1 MTGLSPGE
9 DVQGTPV
16 RLTAAF
22 IGALGAALLFVAQP
36 AAAKAI
42 LPRMGGGPAAW
53 GATLLFFQL
62 ILILGYGTVD
72 WALRTGGPRRVRTA
86 HLTLLLSVATL
97 LVLTGAPFA
106 VPAPPRP
113 ATFAT
118 ALWLLASQL
127 GLPVLALALT
137 APAVQV
143 RLLNAT
149 GEGDRSVYGL
159 YAASNAGSLIGLL
172 AYPWIVEPRVPLS
185 VQWTTWRGGL
195 WLFTGLVVALWLSA
209 GLRGRRR
216 VAPDAAPPPVR
227 ERLTWMVRAAIP
239 AALLAG
245 VTEYATRDIA
255 PIPLLWVLPLAL
267 YLATWIIGFSP
278 RARRLVRLAGSIQ
291 DAAAIVALVLF
302 LNQPFALI
310 GPGLALVALAII
322 GITQHGALAAS
333 APQAAWLGRF
343 YVLLAIGG
351 AAGTALVVLIGPTL
365 FALPIETPVAL
376 VAAIAV
382 GPPARTVWTRMG
394 GRIFLGLSVVALA
407 IPFINGFTR
416 SALLG
421 SVSIAAGVLAMR
433 WRARPKRVAAGLL
446 ALVSLY
452 GAITLSAPDLVGGDH
467 GILGRFAVYRDS
479 QGTRLISG
487 STLHGLEP
495 PDASAGRP
503 EPALYYARH
512 GPYGDLV
519 SLMKNRGS
527 GWRFGVV
534 GLGIGSLACTA
545 PPGTAMTFF
554 ELNPGVL
561 RIAADTSLFRSLA
574 ECAPT
579 AIVHLGDARLTL
591 EQFGREYDI
600 LTLDAF
606 SSDAIP
612 THLLTREAFALY
624 RAHLAPGGV
633 IAFHVSN
640 RFLDLAPVVAALA
653 REPGWV
659 AAEALPVRRQV
670 PGGVRAP
677 EPSIITLIAL
687 AADSASLRPL
697 VATGQWQWLHPVAAP
712 WSDDWSPLASA
723 LSLSRGNV
731 LGR

>member
-1 MTGLSPGE
+1 
-9 DVQGTPV
+9 V
-16 RLTAAF
+16 

-62 ILILGYGTVD
+62 ILVLGYGTVD
-72 WALRTGGPRRVRTA
+72 WALRSGGPRRVRTA
-86 HLTLLLSVATL
+86 HLGLLLPVAGL
-97 LVLTGAPFA
+97 LLLAGAPFS
-106 VPAPPRP
+106 VPPPVQP
-113 ATFAT
+113 PTFGT

-143 RLLNAT
+143 RLLNAS
-149 GEGDRSVYGL
+149 GEGDPSVYGL

-172 AYPWIVEPRVPLS
+172 AYPWIIEPRVALS
-185 VQWTTWRGGL
+185 VQWTAWRGGL
-195 WLFTGLVVALWLSA
+195 LVFAALVVVLWLRP
-209 GLRGRRR
+209 GLGGPRQPVTRS
-216 VAPDAAPPPVR
+216 APPALR
-227 ERLTWMVRAAIP
+227 DRLQWMVRAAIP

-267 YLATWIIGFSP
+267 YLGTWIVGFSP
-278 RARRLVRLAGSIQ
+278 RARNVVRLAGRVQ

-302 LNQPFALI
+302 LDQPFALI
-310 GPGLALVALAII
+310 GPALAILALVII

-333 APQAAWLGRF
+333 APKTDWLGRF
-343 YVLLAIGG
+343 YVLLAVGG
-351 AAGTALVVLIGPTL
+351 AAGTALVVLVGPTL
-365 FALPIETPVAL
+365 FALPIETPIAL
-376 VAAIAV
+376 IAAIAV
-382 GPPARTVWTRMG
+382 GPQVATTWTRRG
-394 GRIFLGLSVVALA
+394 GVVFLCLSAVALA
-407 IPFINGFTR
+407 VPFMGGLTR
-416 SALLG
+416 TAALG

-433 WRARPKRVAAGLL
+433 WRARPGRVAAGLL
-446 ALVSLY
+446 ALVALH
-452 GAITLSAPDLVGGDH
+452 GAITLSAPDRVGGDH
-467 GILGRFAVYRDS
+467 SVLGRFTVYRDDT
-479 QGTRLISG
+479 GTRLISG

-495 PDASAGRP
+495 PGHRGKRP
-503 EPALYYARH
+503 EPALYYARY

-519 SLMKNRGS
+519 SLMNRRVP

-545 PPGTAMTFF
+545 PPGAVVTFF

-561 RIAADTSLFRSLA
+561 RMARDTSLFRNLA
-574 ECAPT
+574 ACAPT
-579 AIVHLGDARLTL
+579 AVIHLGDARLTL
-591 EQFGREYDI
+591 EQFGGQYDL

-624 RAHLAPGGV
+624 RSHLAPGGV

-653 REPGWV
+653 GESGWV
-659 AAEALPVRRQV
+659 AAEALPVRRKV
-670 PGGVRAP
+670 PEGVEAP
-677 EPSIITLIAL
+677 EPSTVSLIAL
-687 AADSASLRPL
+687 AADSTTLHPM
-697 VATGQWQWLHPVAAP
+697 VETGQWRWLRATGEP

-723 LSLSRGNV
+723 LTLTRLNV